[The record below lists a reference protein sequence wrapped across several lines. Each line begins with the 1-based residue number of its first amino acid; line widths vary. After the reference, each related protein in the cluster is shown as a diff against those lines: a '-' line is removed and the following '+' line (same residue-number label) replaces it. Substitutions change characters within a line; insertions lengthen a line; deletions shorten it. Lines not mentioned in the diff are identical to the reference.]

1 MDNNNSEKRKNKTGQ
16 KLQISNHIFT
26 VEDLHQQNPDYCN
39 ITLRVHLK
47 EAIKN
52 GKVIELGY
60 INTGKGRPKSVMS
73 PLPVTQELLKE
84 AEERRVLLKKDLII
98 NVSSTDNTVEVIQQ
112 KEQPKVITRED
123 IINRVNKILA

>member
-1 MDNNNSEKRKNKTGQ
+1 MDNNSDKRKNKTGQ

-26 VEDLHQQNPDYCN
+26 VEDLHQQNPGYCN

-47 EAIKN
+47 EAIKS

-60 INTGKGRPKSVMS
+60 INKGKGRPKMVMS
-73 PLPVTQELLKE
+73 PLPVTQELLNEAKE
-84 AEERRVLLKKDLII
+84 RQVLLKKDLVI
-98 NVSSTDNTVEVIQQ
+98 NVSSVDNSVEIIQQ
-112 KEQPKVITRED
+112 EVKPKVITRED